1 MSLFSQSG
9 ITSVAAD
16 ATVAVLIALLSVAS
30 FVCLVVFLCRFADDT
45 APVKRK
51 SVALLAIF
59 GAGAVVRLT
68 FAFCIRGYR
77 ADYALFTDMFDH
89 LKTSGLGGYYSGDAS
104 EVLYPMAYFV
114 YLIFGGLANVTGLG
128 DFALGTQFAVKLPL
142 IIADLAAA
150 YAVYL
155 LASRYFNRRVALTLC
170 AFVCACPVFFMGS
183 AIWCTPIV
191 FTACFICFACY
202 FVARKSYAPA
212 IAFATAAAFSSK
224 EGIYIFPILLVFC
237 AFHLVRALTDIRRRA
252 KDKAQGRQSAEDNT
266 AVRTAIVIPLAFV
279 CALVAAYALG
289 LFMIFDYSYN
299 PFTYIYEFT
308 LAPLVGWKYFTY
320 NGLSVY
326 AIFNQN
332 GGAPAA
338 RFPSWVFVGVFA
350 VIITAVVCVVYFT
363 KRNRATL
370 VMLAAYALFT
380 MQVYYPGTT
389 AIGMQSTLVV
399 VLAAYALVKDKRL
412 LSVLFVTG
420 LAYVVNASATLANA
434 GYLGNLAD
442 YYFTGADYTGS
453 TLLSGGLGAIP
464 VTCAVVTLLAH
475 LYFTIIAV
483 SVGMTGQKRMLRGA
497 NGFKASLGEYFSRGK
512 VD

>member
-77 ADYALFTDMFDH
+77 ADYALFTDMFDN

-104 EVLYPMAYFV
+104 EVLYPTAYFV

-128 DFALGTQFAVKLPL
+128 DFALGTQFAVKL
-142 IIADLAAA
+142 
-150 YAVYL
+150 
-155 LASRYFNRRVALTLC
+155 
-170 AFVCACPVFFMGS
+170 FMGS

-191 FTACFICFACY
+191 FTACFICFSCY

-252 KDKAQGRQSAEDNT
+252 KDKAQGRQSSEDNT

-453 TLLSGGLGAIP
+453 TLLSGGLGAIT